1 MPRAKTPFVL
11 PNSGLSLPVVTPTD
25 PGPVVLALSMKN
37 SPSTFGVI
45 FGNRDFFPDK
55 LVPEARADVVKLFGE
70 LGLDAVMLDPAETKL
85 GGVET
90 HHDARKCA
98 DLFRRHRDR
107 ISGVLVV
114 LPNFGDEKGVAD
126 TLKLA
131 GLNVPVLV
139 QGYPDDLD
147 KLDVIRRRDAWCGKI
162 SVCNNL
168 RQAGIAYTLT
178 TKHVVHPLDASF
190 RTDLQG
196 FVAVCRVVQGLRK
209 VRIGAV
215 GARPGAF
222 NTVRYSEKILE
233 RNGIS
238 VTTVDLSEILGTAGK
253 LGEKDGRVV
262 GKIDEIKAYANA
274 TAVPPAKL
282 VQMARLGV
290 VLDDFVAANHLD
302 ATAIQC
308 WTSLQANHG
317 CNVCTSMSMMSENFL
332 PSACEV
338 DVTGVLTMYA
348 MQLASNS
355 PSALVDWN
363 NNYGTADDKCV
374 LFHCG
379 NWAKSV
385 LPDVKILNAPILGST
400 LGVENTWG
408 ALDGR
413 TPACPLTYGR
423 ITTDDTAGVI
433 RTYVGEG
440 ELTNDEL
447 KTFGNR
453 AVARVPKLQQLM
465 RHVCREGFEHHV
477 VMNASRTAGVLAEAF
492 ERYLGWEVYHHE
504 RTED

>member
-1 MPRAKTPFVL
+1 MKPQQPFSLGVL
-11 PNSGLSLPVVTPTD
+11 
-25 PGPVVLALSMKN
+25 
-37 SPSTFGVI
+37 

-55 LVPEARADVVKLFGE
+55 LVSEARADFTKLFAE
-70 LGLDAVMLDPAETKL
+70 LGIDVIMLDPADTKL

-90 HHDARKCA
+90 HNDARKCA
-98 DLFRRHRDR
+98 DLFRKNRDK
-107 ISGVLVV
+107 IGGVLVV

-131 GLNVPVLV
+131 GLNVPVLI

-147 KLDVIRRRDAWCGKI
+147 RLDVIRRRDAFCGKI

-168 RQAGIAYTLT
+168 RQANIPYSLT
-178 TKHVVHPLDASF
+178 TKHVVRPTDPTF
-190 RTDLQG
+190 RADLNKFLG
-196 FVAVCRVVQGLRK
+196 VCRVVRGIRG

-238 VTTVDLSEILGTAGK
+238 VTTVDLSEILGSAAK
-253 LGEKDGRVV
+253 IGETDTRIIS
-262 GKIDEIKAYANA
+262 KIDEIKAYANA

-282 VQMARLGV
+282 IQMARLGI
-290 VLDDFVAANHLD
+290 VLDDFVATNHLD

-308 WTSLQANHG
+308 WTSVQANHG

-348 MQLASNS
+348 MQLASLS

-363 NNYGTADDKCV
+363 NNYGAEDDKCV

-379 NWAKSV
+379 NWAKSF
-385 LPDVKILNAPILGST
+385 LPDIKILNAPILGST

-413 TPACPLTYGR
+413 TPATPLTYGR
-423 ITTDDTAGVI
+423 ITTDDTNGVI
-433 RTYVGEG
+433 RAYVGQG
-440 ELTNDEL
+440 QLTNDEL

-453 AVARVPKLQQLM
+453 AVAQVPKLQKLL
-465 RHVCREGFEHHV
+465 HHICREGFEHHV
-477 VMNASRTAGVLAEAF
+477 VMNSSHTATILEEAF
-492 ERYLGWEVYHHE
+492 TRYLGWEVYHHQNPE
-504 RTED
+504 A

>member
-1 MPRAKTPFVL
+1 MKESA
-11 PNSGLSLPVVTPTD
+11 S
-25 PGPVVLALSMKN
+25 AL
-37 SPSTFGVI
+37 GVI

-55 LVPEARADVVKLFGE
+55 LVAEARLDLAQLLQE
-70 LGLDAVMLDPAETKL
+70 LGIDGVMLGTEDSKL

-90 HHDARKCA
+90 HADARKCA

-107 ISGVLVV
+107 IFGVLVC

-147 KLDVIRRRDAWCGKI
+147 RLDVARRRDAFCGKI

-168 RQAGIAYTLT
+168 RQAGIPFTLT
-178 TKHVVHPLDASF
+178 TQHVVHPLDASF
-190 RTDLQG
+190 RADLRR
-196 FVAVCRVVQGLRK
+196 FVAVCRVVRGLRGA
-209 VRIGAV
+209 RLGAV

-233 RNGIS
+233 RAGIS
-238 VTTVDLSEILGTAGK
+238 VTTVDLSEILGQAAK
-253 LGEKDGRVV
+253 LGEKDQRVV
-262 GKIDEIKAYANA
+262 AQIESIRAYADA

-290 VLDDFVAANHLD
+290 VLDDFVAAQHLD

-308 WTSLQANHG
+308 WTSLQQNHG
-317 CNVCTSMSMMSENFL
+317 CNVCTSMSMMSESFL

-338 DVTGVLTMYA
+338 DVTGVLTMFA
-348 MQLASNS
+348 MQLASGT

-363 NNYGTADDKCV
+363 NNYGADADKCV

-379 NWAKSV
+379 NWAKSF
-385 LPDVKILNAPILGST
+385 LPDIKVLNAPILGST

-413 TPACPLTYGR
+413 TPANPLTFGR
-423 ITTDDTAGVI
+423 ITTDDARGVI

-453 AVARVPKLQQLM
+453 AVARVPKLQKLL
-465 RHVCREGFEHHV
+465 RYVCREGFEHHV
-477 VMNASRTAGVLAEAF
+477 VMNASHTAAVLEEAF
-492 ERYLGWEVYHHE
+492 GRYLGWEVYHHE
-504 RTED
+504 ARDQ

>member
-1 MPRAKTPFVL
+1 MSTPRTVL
-11 PNSGLSLPVVTPTD
+11 
-25 PGPVVLALSMKN
+25 
-37 SPSTFGVI
+37 GVI
-45 FGNRDFFPDK
+45 IGNRDFFPDK
-55 LVPEARADVVKLFGE
+55 LVGEARADLVKLFAE
-70 LGLDAVMLDPAETKL
+70 LGVDAVMLDPAETKL

-90 HHDARKCA
+90 HGDARKCA
-98 DLFRRHRDR
+98 ELFRKNRDR
-107 ISGVLVV
+107 ISGVLVC

-147 KLDVIRRRDAWCGKI
+147 RLDVIRRRDAFCGKI

-178 TKHVVHPLDASF
+178 TKHVVHPLDTSF
-190 RTDLQG
+190 RADLQN
-196 FVAVCRVVQGLRK
+196 FIAVARVVQGLRK

-233 RNGIS
+233 RHGIS
-238 VTTVDLSEILGTAGK
+238 VTTVDLSEILGAAAK
-253 LGEKDGRVV
+253 LGEADKRVV
-262 GKIDEIKAYANA
+262 SKIDEIKAYANA

-282 VQMARLGV
+282 IQMARLGL

-308 WTSLQANHG
+308 WTSVQANHG
-317 CNVCTSMSMMSENFL
+317 CNVCTSMSMMSENFM

-348 MQLASNS
+348 MQLASSS

-363 NNYGTADDKCV
+363 NNYGTDPDKCV

-379 NWAKSV
+379 NWAKSF
-385 LPDVKILNAPILGST
+385 LPDIKILNAPILGST

-413 TPACPLTYGR
+413 TPAMPLTYGR
-423 ITTDDTAGVI
+423 ITTDDAAGKI
-433 RTYVGEG
+433 RTYVGQG

-453 AVARVPKLQQLM
+453 AVARVPKLQKLM
-465 RHVCREGFEHHV
+465 HHVCREGFEHHV
-477 VMNASRTAGVLAEAF
+477 VMNSSHTAGILAEAF

-504 RTED
+504 APQD

>member
-1 MPRAKTPFVL
+1 MSTPRTVL
-11 PNSGLSLPVVTPTD
+11 
-25 PGPVVLALSMKN
+25 
-37 SPSTFGVI
+37 GVI
-45 FGNRDFFPDK
+45 VGNRDFFPDK
-55 LVPEARADVVKLFGE
+55 LVAEARADLAKLFAG
-70 LGLDAVMLDPAETKL
+70 LGVDAVMLDPAETKL

-90 HHDARKCA
+90 HQDARKCA
-98 DLFRRHRDR
+98 DLFRRNRER
-107 ISGVLVV
+107 ISGVLVC

-147 KLDVIRRRDAWCGKI
+147 RLDVVRRRDAFCGKI

-190 RTDLQG
+190 STDLQN
-196 FVAVCRVVQGLRK
+196 FLAVARVVQGLRK

-233 RNGIS
+233 RHGIS
-238 VTTVDLSEILGTAGK
+238 VTTVDLSEILGAAAKIGDTDKRVTA
-253 LGEKDGRVV
+253 
-262 GKIDEIKAYANA
+262 KIDEIKAYANA

-282 VQMARLGV
+282 IQMARLGL

-308 WTSLQANHG
+308 WTSVQANHG

-348 MQLASNS
+348 MQLASS
-355 PSALVDWN
+355 TPSALVDWN
-363 NNYGTADDKCV
+363 NNYGTDPDKCV

-379 NWAKSV
+379 NWAKSF
-385 LPDVKILNAPILGST
+385 LPDIKVATAPILGST

-413 TPACPLTYGR
+413 TPATPLTYGR
-423 ITTDDTAGVI
+423 ITTDDTAGKI
-433 RTYVGEG
+433 RTYVGQG
-440 ELTNDEL
+440 ELTNDDL

-453 AVARVPKLQQLM
+453 AVARVPKLQKLM
-465 RHVCREGFEHHV
+465 HHVCREGFEHHV
-477 VMNASRTAGVLAEAF
+477 VMNSSHTAGILAEAF
-492 ERYLGWEVYHHE
+492 ERYLGWDVYHHAAPQ
-504 RTED
+504 D